1 MFGKK
6 TGLFA
11 ALAVAVMLLGG
22 CGQAGN
28 NLGGATGQGNGGG
41 NGTGNESTFG
51 GGNNGGSAN
60 NNGNGNEGGYGSGG
74 ATFWDGHGVN
84 GGSSIYWDGYG
95 VNGGRP
101 MMASGDT
108 GRNTYGM
115 RTDGLGDNARR
126 AMDNMTNGQTGS
138 AMN

>member
-51 GGNNGGSAN
+51 S
-60 NNGNGNEGGYGSGG
+60 GNEGGYGSGG